1 MLMQHFLA
9 LLLGAGRPLGELI
22 SPHVPFE
29 LKTGQH
35 SRCVFCI
42 LLKLC
47 EKAYLCLVLLHV
59 SFHTG
64 IF

>member
-9 LLLGAGRPLGELI
+9 LLLGAGRLLGELI

-47 EKAYLCLVLLHV
+47 E
-59 SFHTG
+59 
-64 IF
+64 

>member
-9 LLLGAGRPLGELI
+9 LPLGAGHPLGELV
-22 SPHVPFE
+22 SPHLPLE

-42 LLKLC
+42 LLKLF
-47 EKAYLCLVLLHV
+47 E
-59 SFHTG
+59 
-64 IF
+64 

>member
-9 LLLGAGRPLGELI
+9 LPLGAGHPLGELV
-22 SPHVPFE
+22 SPHVPLEF
-29 LKTGQH
+29 KTGQH

-42 LLKLC
+42 LLKLF
-47 EKAYLCLVLLHV
+47 ESAYLCLVRLHV